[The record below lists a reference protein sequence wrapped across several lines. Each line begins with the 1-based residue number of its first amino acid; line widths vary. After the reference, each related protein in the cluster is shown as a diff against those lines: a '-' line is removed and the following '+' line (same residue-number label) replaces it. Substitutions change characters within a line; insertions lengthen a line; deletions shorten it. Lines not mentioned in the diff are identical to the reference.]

1 MNKARTAKVE
11 ELNALAKA
19 GAKLTSAA
27 AGRAEELVALIARRK
42 ENIVD
47 AFYDIGLAL
56 MEILD
61 RKLYL
66 ALGHESF
73 DSLLAK
79 RNLISRTKAF
89 KLIAVVKE
97 LPRSAALGM
106 GQERAYALAAL
117 AAATPH
123 ADTAA
128 SIVTK
133 GIRVRGVTRD
143 VLQLSVRAIEHLA
156 KNVRPRRRKRGEALV
171 AEQEAARIAK
181 LFKKR
186 DRAATILVTHRKKHF
201 VATVHVRLDVLGS
214 LLRK

>member
-1 MNKARTAKVE
+1 MPEGAMNKARTAKVE

-66 ALGHESF
+66 
-73 DSLLAK
+73 
-79 RNLISRTKAF
+79 
-89 KLIAVVKE
+89 E